1 MFHEERIS
9 RIEVINN
16 HAKLNGSFK
25 FSCGAS
31 STPISNDCVIIVEFK
46 LINAAAYG
54 GDRDVFTF

>member
-25 FSCGAS
+25 FDCGGS

-54 GDRDVFTF
+54 GGRDVFTF